1 MEVINVLISDIIIP
15 DEFTKTTPNISKVQ
29 RIREYFNVYNTIDK
43 PVTISSGNV
52 LIDGYIRYLIAKENN
67 IQSIPCVI
75 SDKNF
80 KPKKPMKYI
89 VGSFDNGSEYI
100 WKIRNKLDVNVG
112 DKVLVANK
120 NGKAVVSVVDV
131 FESDNKDMRKHKP
144 VLKVIE
150 RKNNSFCKT
159 DKYK

>member
-1 MEVINVLISDIIIP
+1 MEVINVLISDIVIS
-15 DEFTKTTPNISKVQ
+15 DGFTKTTPNISKVE
-29 RIREYFNVYNTIDK
+29 RIREYFNVYNTIDE

-120 NGKAVVSVVDV
+120 NGRAIVSVVKI
-131 FESDNKDMRKHKP
+131 FFSSDKNKLRHKP
-144 VLKVIE
+144 VLQIVQRANE
-150 RKNNSFCKT
+150 N
-159 DKYK
+159 

>member
-1 MEVINVLISDIIIP
+1 MEVINVLISDIVIS
-15 DEFTKTTPNISKVQ
+15 DGFTKTTPNISKVE

>member
-1 MEVINVLISDIIIP
+1 MEVINVLISDIVIS
-15 DEFTKTTPNISKVQ
+15 DGFTKTTPNISKVE

-67 IQSIPCVI
+67 IKSIPCVI

>member
-1 MEVINVLISDIIIP
+1 MEVINVLISDIVIS
-15 DEFTKTTPNISKVQ
+15 DEFTKTTPNISKVE

-52 LIDGYIRYLIAKENN
+52 LMDGYIRYLIAKENN

-80 KPKKPMKYI
+80 KSKKPMKYI

-120 NGKAVVSVVDV
+120 NGSAVVSVVKV
-131 FESDNKDMRKHKP
+131 FYSNDRNKLRHKP
-144 VLKVIE
+144 VLQIIQRTNE
-150 RKNNSFCKT
+150 N
-159 DKYK
+159 